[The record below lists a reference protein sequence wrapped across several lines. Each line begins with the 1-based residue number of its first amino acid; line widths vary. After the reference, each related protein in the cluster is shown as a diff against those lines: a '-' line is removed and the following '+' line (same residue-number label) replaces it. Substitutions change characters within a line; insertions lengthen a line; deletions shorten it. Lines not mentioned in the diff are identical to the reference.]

1 MCRHHFVVQKEE
13 ITNCFWGTF
22 YGSNLYEYWINDRRM
37 FSKTGFIVLLA
48 AGLLGMPFSFSEESG
63 ATGIQTSGAFTVEA
77 LVQDIFVGGACKNI
91 FNINYAGHEN
101 GIGYFEGGQDVIGI
115 ERGII
120 LATGPISSAEGPNS
134 SGKESGNFR
143 TNNGDRDLSQ
153 MSDAP
158 ILDAV
163 GLEFDFVPLDSVV
176 TFRYVFASEEYCEF
190 VGKIFNDV
198 FGFFVSGPGI
208 EGQFADGS
216 ANVALLPGTD
226 DFVSINT
233 VNHQK
238 NADYYIGNTNR
249 TDSENCGI
257 DYTPDDE
264 RRQNIEYD
272 GFTQVLTATL
282 KLIPCETYHLR
293 LVVADVSDPNY
304 DSAVFLEAESFN
316 IGGAVNLQA
325 RATTGSDTIPEGCD
339 YGFFRLNRLNP
350 DDLTD
355 SISIGLKV
363 SEGST
368 AQEGEDFRGLPP
380 SATIPA
386 GEPFVDIPVEL
397 LVDTDYED
405 VETLFLELDFPC
417 ACISDTARL
426 YIKDP
431 PKLESGLFDQFV
443 CQEDSLE
450 LIIRPRGGVP
460 GYSYT
465 WEGGGAD
472 SILNIKP
479 VEDKAWS
486 YTLTDACQREL
497 RDSIWI
503 RLRDTPELTLLGEVQ
518 EVCLGNTGSFPVQLR
533 GTAPFSF
540 TYQVDSF
547 PPVIIREHWEN
558 TFNLET
564 DREGVIQITE
574 FYDDVCAG
582 TVQGTA
588 ELRNYRLQTLAR
600 TESPS
605 CYGVDDGAIEVQVA
619 GGTAPYTFRWNE
631 AIPDTPAP
639 ANLAAG
645 LYGCTITDANSC
657 ETELVVELTQ
667 PPELRPLEFS
677 CREIGGNRP
686 IFSAGGGTPPYIY
699 SIDGGPFL
707 DNSVFYQLEAGQEH
721 ELLIEDAAGCQ
732 LLQTFTMPAF
742 TDEKVTLPERLK
754 LELGERRQLEPV
766 LNIPENLIESIE
778 WFPADQLSCSDCL
791 QPEIHALRAGKI
803 SLRIDDIFG
812 CTDIVSVD
820 IDLDRQAAIYVPTAF
835 SPNGDNINDQLVIY
849 GDERQVE
856 QLLEFEVFN
865 RWGMLLYQRANFMPN
880 EVDTGWDGRF
890 QGKRLSSG
898 VYVYRLL
905 YQLTNGEE
913 KVITGDFT
921 LIH

>member
-1 MCRHHFVVQKEE
+1 M
-13 ITNCFWGTF
+13 
-22 YGSNLYEYWINDRRM
+22 
-37 FSKTGFIVLLA
+37 
-48 AGLLGMPFSFSEESG
+48 
-63 ATGIQTSGAFTVEA
+63 
-77 LVQDIFVGGACKNI
+77 GGACKNI
-91 FNINYAGHEN
+91 FNIEYAGHEK
-101 GIGYFEGGQDVIGI
+101 GIGYFEGGEDVIGI
-115 ERGII
+115 DRGII
-120 LATGPISSAEGPNS
+120 LATGPIGSAEGPNS

-153 MSDAP
+153 MSEAP

-208 EGQFADGS
+208 EGEFSDGS
-216 ANVALLPGTD
+216 ANVALIPGTE

-233 VNHQK
+233 VNHQA

-257 DYTPDDE
+257 DYTPDE
-264 RRQNIEYD
+264 QRRNSIEYD

-316 IGGAVNLQA
+316 IGGAVSLQA
-325 RATTGSDTIPEGCD
+325 KATTGTDTIPEGCD

-363 SEGST
+363 SESST
-368 AQEGEDFRGLPP
+368 AREDIDFRSLPK

-386 GEPFVDIPVEL
+386 GEPYVDIPVEL
-397 LVDTDYED
+397 LVDDEYED
-405 VETLFLELDFPC
+405 TETLFLELDFPC

-431 PKLESGLFDQFV
+431 PPLRSGLFDQFI
-443 CQEDSLE
+443 CQDDNLD
-450 LIIRPRGGVP
+450 LVIQPTGGVP
-460 GYSYT
+460 GYTYA
-465 WEGGGAD
+465 WEDGSTD
-472 SILNIKP
+472 SIRTVQP
-479 VEDKAWS
+479 AEDRAWS
-486 YTLTDACQREL
+486 YTLTDACNRRL
-497 RDSIWI
+497 ADSIWI
-503 RLRDTPELTLLGEVQ
+503 RLREAPQLVLPGEIR
-518 EVCLGNTGSFPVQLR
+518 EVCEGDAGVFPVQLS

-540 TYQVDSF
+540 TYQVDTL
-547 PPVIIREHWEN
+547 PPVTVREYWEN
-558 TFNLET
+558 TYALEIAQ
-564 DREGVIQITE
+564 EGVVYITE
-574 FYDDVCAG
+574 FYDDICAG
-582 TVQGTA
+582 DVTGTA

-600 TESPS
+600 TEPPS
-605 CYGVDDGAIEVQVA
+605 CHGYNDGAIDVQVA
-619 GGTAPYTFRWNE
+619 GGTAPYTFRWDN
-631 AIPDTPAP
+631 ALPDTPAP
-639 ANLAAG
+639 SG
-645 LYGCTITDANSC
+645 LVGGSYACTITDANSC

-667 PPELRPLEFS
+667 PLALRPLEFS

-686 IFSAGGGTPPYIY
+686 IFSAGGGTPPYFY

-707 DNSVFYQLEAGQEH
+707 DNSIFYQLEAGQEYD
-721 ELLIEDAAGCQ
+721 LVIEDAAGCR
-732 LLQTFTMPAF
+732 LLQSFVMPAF
-742 TDEKVTLPERLK
+742 TEEKVTLPERLK
-754 LELGERRQLEPV
+754 LELGERRYLEPK
-766 LNIPENLIESIE
+766 LNIPKTLIESIE

-803 SLRIDDIFG
+803 TIRINDVFG
-812 CTDIVSVD
+812 CTDLASVD

-835 SPNGDNINDQLVIY
+835 SPNDDQVNDQLVIY

-865 RWGMLLYQRANFMPN
+865 RWGILLFQRTNFLPN
-880 EVDTGWDGRF
+880 DASTGWDGRF
-890 QGKRLSSG
+890 QGERLPSG

-913 KVITGDFT
+913 KVLTGDFT
-921 LIH
+921 IMH